1 MLTHHAPSRLLGL
14 ATALLFLVPSAHAEG
29 RDQRNVAKEAGEN
42 ALVQAYRT
50 GVNVGANTSQI
61 MQGQRKDPMLQK
73 AHQECS
79 RGVESCDLSWK
90 ALAGKPVEGASKFFM
105 DALDMNMWSGA
116 HGCAGTPQVCGPSGL
131 DWSFTIEGPHTRYR
145 PGSAVPAVKG
155 LALYP
160 TEGAAARIAATIET
174 DKKQGDLWQEY
185 AQHPYEALYYMG
197 AKEQLPAILK
207 GLSFKARNPSRSHV
221 KPTLLHLPAW
231 TLSDEQVGQIA
242 DFCVELFTATKEDNK
257 AIAACIRYLGVVQ
270 TKHEDAQE
278 FIANYAN
285 GQGDSWL
292 HLHGIRAAASL
303 GLKDSKENLQDNLK
317 KAYREKIERIRKG
330 KKRIEKK
337 VDTWSAHHQA
347 VPSAVAL
354 MGMKDKKAAKAIDYW
369 LGFEERGG
377 REQFVHNQGFKLL
390 AREANFA
397 DPKTKKKLHKL
408 LAKAWK
414 KAAALAEDN
423 SGLDRDVFQ
432 GAIGLSQLGDQGALD
447 YLIRYIRGKKGRE
460 SDIRE
465 VLKAWGGE
473 TKALMHGGN
482 SNIGIGHLS
491 VGKDALKPKAAEALA
506 KTIVKRMKFWSDV
519 NMKIL
524 ATNVVL
530 DLRARIKADAEK
542 L

>member
-1 MLTHHAPSRLLGL
+1 
-14 ATALLFLVPSAHAEG
+14 V
-29 RDQRNVAKEAGEN
+29 
-42 ALVQAYRT
+42 
-50 GVNVGANTSQI
+50 
-61 MQGQRKDPMLQK
+61 
-73 AHQECS
+73 
-79 RGVESCDLSWK
+79 
-90 ALAGKPVEGASKFFM
+90 
-105 DALDMNMWSGA
+105 
-116 HGCAGTPQVCGPSGL
+116 
-131 DWSFTIEGPHTRYR
+131 
-145 PGSAVPAVKG
+145 
-155 LALYP
+155 LYP

-174 DKKQGDLWQEY
+174 EKKQGDLWQEY

-207 GLSFKARNPSRSHV
+207 GLSFKERNPSRTQI
-221 KPTLLHLPAW
+221 KPTLLHLPTW
-231 TLSDEQVGQIA
+231 TLSDEQVGQVA
-242 DFCVELFTATKEDNK
+242 DLCVELFTATKEDKK
-257 AIAACIRYLGVVQ
+257 AIAACIRYLGLVQ
-270 TKHEDAQE
+270 IKHEDARD
-278 FIANYAN
+278 FITNYAN

-303 GLKDSKENLQDNLK
+303 GLKDSKESFQDNLK

-408 LAKAWK
+408 LTKAWK
-414 KAAALAEDN
+414 KAVKLAEDN
-423 SGLDRDVFQ
+423 SSLERDIFQ

-447 YLIRYIRGKKGRE
+447 YLTRYIKGKKGRE

-465 VLKAWGGE
+465 ILKAWGGE
-473 TKALMHGGN
+473 TKAIMHGGN

-491 VGKDALKPKAAEALA
+491 VGKGAIKPKAAEALVKA
-506 KTIVKRMKFWSDV
+506 IVKRMKFWSDV

-530 DLRARIKADAEK
+530 DLQARIKADAEK